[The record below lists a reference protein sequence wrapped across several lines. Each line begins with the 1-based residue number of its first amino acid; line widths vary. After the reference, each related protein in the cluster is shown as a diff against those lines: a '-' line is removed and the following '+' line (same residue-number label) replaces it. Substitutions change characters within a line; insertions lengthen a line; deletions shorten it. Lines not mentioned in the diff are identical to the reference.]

1 MSTPDCHLE
10 MHDLAGR
17 VGENGIRW
25 LCPGCTARAS
35 QPRPGFRPGTVFLV
49 QSDESSE
56 KARGVTGAMALI
68 ALVCGYAGMGQVA
81 SNICGGD
88 GRPVIKNDVTL
99 SVKTV
104 PTEPIAGQAPG
115 TSGLRKK
122 TKVFMEGNYL
132 ANYVQSVFNTLIEE
146 NVPVQG
152 GTLVVSGDG
161 RYWNPEA
168 IQIII
173 KMPALRLWV

>member
-1 MSTPDCHLE
+1 MATRDRHCE
-10 MHDLAGR
+10 MQALTGP
-17 VGENGIRW
+17 VGASGIRW
-25 LCPGCTARAS
+25 LCPWSTGCIARANS
-35 QPRPGFRPGTVFLV
+35 VKAWLPPGHSFPWAV
-49 QSDESSE
+49 QTTS
-56 KARGVTGAMALI
+56 ARKRSGVAGAMALTTS
-68 ALVCGYAGMGQVA
+68 VCGCGGMGQVA

-173 KMPALRLWV
+173 KTLA